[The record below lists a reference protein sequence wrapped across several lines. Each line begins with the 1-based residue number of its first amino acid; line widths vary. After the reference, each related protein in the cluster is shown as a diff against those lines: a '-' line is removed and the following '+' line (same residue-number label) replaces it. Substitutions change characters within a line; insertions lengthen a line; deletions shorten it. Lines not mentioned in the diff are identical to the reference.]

1 MITPMSIDKHRAHLT
16 EMRAIATDQD
26 GREVLVGLTFE
37 ETEWYFDYQAQRL
50 SGQRGRDHTTNRR
63 RFLALY
69 EKHEQARLQV
79 IGAEFQK
86 QTDNPTSH

>member
-37 ETEWYFDYQAQRL
+37 ETEWYFDYHAQRL
-50 SGQRGRDHTTNRR
+50 SGHHTTNRR

-86 QTDNPTSH
+86 LTDNPTSH